1 MERKDIKPKKADLVK
16 ILLELLHPAHIILI
30 FNTKCHSLSIT
41 AWAFELKWARS
52 LVYVIHQKFCRILS
66 QQPAT
71 ATPISSWP
79 KQNKKKK
86 SMLKPKSTNPSIG
99 EYGIKTNQLKRF
111 LLKKEWE
118 KQLAIS
124 KQLIVFETRTL
135 SRDVIL
141 GLCDHICLW
150 CTYSRT
156 KGIKWAE

>member
-1 MERKDIKPKKADLVK
+1 MERKDIKPKRADLVK
-16 ILLELLHPAHIILI
+16 ILLELLDPAHVILI

-41 AWAFELKWARS
+41 AWAFELKWARI
-52 LVYVIHQKFCRILS
+52 LVCVIHQKFCCILS

-79 KQNKKKK
+79 KKK

-99 EYGIKTNQLKRF
+99 EYRIKTNQLKRF

-118 KQLAIS
+118 KQLSIS

-135 SRDVIL
+135 PRDVIL
-141 GLCDHICLW
+141 GLCDHFICLW

-156 KGIKWAE
+156 TGIKWEE